1 MKTLKPMKTK
11 LLLLCVCAF
20 MAHNV
25 WADISLDIEGAVQMA
40 LEKNLSLERS
50 RMESLAA
57 KRTYNR
63 SWNSLI
69 PSLSAGALAARPSS
83 ITGEIPSAADVW
95 TPGFSLSAS
104 MQVSPGIAA
113 HIAQTKT
120 EYAAGRIN
128 YEAARQETEFQVR
141 RLYCQ
146 ILLLKANVELARQ
159 NAATAQS
166 RYDQINAQYRTGQ
179 ASNLDE
185 LSARLDAQTQRT
197 SILSAQAA
205 YDNALDS
212 LKSLLIIPA
221 EEKCIPQGDLQT
233 FSVITANPEARGNES
248 LHISAQRQSI
258 AALQAQRNSA
268 RMNAYAPSLNFA
280 WNASPLYNDTS
291 GKWADNGGQ
300 FSISLSLKLDNYL
313 PWSPA
318 KEQIDSLSDA
328 ITAQQSALTEAA
340 LNHQTTL
347 QRLARNIAQ
356 SAEAV
361 ETLGLNVT
369 LAQENHKMHEDAY
382 RKGAADLQS
391 LYTARDSV
399 SLAQNQLLSEQYN
412 LIASIL
418 ELEKELNLDFGSI
431 GHFE

>member
-1 MKTLKPMKTK
+1 MKTK
-11 LLLLCVCAF
+11 LLLLCAGIF
-20 MAHNV
+20 FAHNA
-25 WADISLDIEGAVQMA
+25 WAQMNLDIEGAVQMA

-50 RMESLAA
+50 RMERDAA
-57 KRTYNR
+57 KRTYSR

-95 TPGFSLSAS
+95 TPGFSLAAS
-104 MQVSPGIAA
+104 MQISPSVAA
-113 HIAQTKT
+113 HIAQTKA
-120 EYAAGRIN
+120 EYAAGRVN

-141 RLYCQ
+141 HLYCQ

-166 RYDQINAQYRTGQ
+166 RYAQIAAQRRAGM

-185 LSARLDAQTQRT
+185 LSARLDAQTQKT
-197 SILSAQAA
+197 NVLSARAA

-212 LKSLLIIPA
+212 LKTILLIPSA
-221 EEKCIPQGDLQT
+221 ETLVLHGGLENFAVNEQAPG
-233 FSVITANPEARGNES
+233 AGGGES
-248 LHISAQRQSI
+248 LRMSAQRQVI

-268 RMNAYAPSLNFA
+268 RMNAYAPSLNFS
-280 WNASPLYNDTS
+280 WNASPLYNDTTE
-291 GKWADNGGQ
+291 KWADNGGQ

-313 PWSPA
+313 PWSQA

-328 ITAQQSALTEAA
+328 IAQQQNALAEAA
-340 LNHQTTL
+340 LNQQTAL
-347 QRLARNIAQ
+347 QKLARNIAQ
-356 SAEAV
+356 SEEAV
-361 ETLGLNVT
+361 ETLRLN
-369 LAQENHKMHEDAY
+369 AAFAEESYKMHEEAY
-382 RKGAADLQS
+382 QKGAADLQS

-399 SLAQNQLLSEQYN
+399 SLAYNKLLSEQYN
-412 LIASIL
+412 LIANVL

-431 GHFE
+431 GRFE